1 MKQQIVLQDMSE
13 APKDR
18 EILVGIKSEVDGYI
32 RFYTVVYDEDG
43 DEDEGPYD
51 DEDEDE
57 DSEDSLPNSKNTW
70 FSDDEDSYFA
80 NDELVGW
87 IEVPVLPQA
96 K

>member
-1 MKQQIVLQDMSE
+1 MMKQQIVLQDMSE

-43 DEDEGPYD
+43 DEDPYD
-51 DEDEDE
+51 DEDE
-57 DSEDSLPNSKNTW
+57 DSEDSLPSPKNTW
-70 FSDDEDSYFA
+70 FCDDEDSYFA
-80 NDELVGW
+80 NDEFVGW